1 MSLPVKTTLDDI
13 QEICRY
19 LSTKPTG
26 STLKDAKAVIET
38 KRLDGR
44 KLSALKKWE
53 LIEELDDGRL
63 KVTPAGRDCIKSDKD
78 LSATLTN
85 LIRKIPPYAAI
96 IERAAHRHEDS
107 LTATE
112 VAAHWHDHFK
122 QEVGDSDE
130 TINNQAICF
139 FHVASGAGLG
149 TLITGRK
156 GAPTRFSFNTQ
167 ALRQF
172 IERTDSVHEIEK
184 EQKDTILE
192 TGHEITIEHEKEK
205 DYKRIIE
212 KAHEPPSGRGIFI
225 AHGKNK
231 KPLEQLKKILDQ
243 FRIPYKVAV
252 EEPNLGRPISGKIRE
267 IMLSC
272 NCAILIFTT
281 DEEFRDK
288 DGNIIWRPSENVVF
302 ELGATGFLYDN
313 RIVIMKED
321 GVNFPTNF
329 QDIGYI
335 SFEKDRLE
343 AKTMDILKELI
354 GFGIVKIS
362 T

>member
-1 MSLPVKTTLDDI
+1 MSLPIRTTIDDI
-13 QEICRY
+13 EEICRY

-26 STLKDAKAVIET
+26 ASLKEAKSVLEA

-44 KLSALKKWE
+44 KLSALKAWG
-53 LIEELDDGRL
+53 LIEELEDGRL
-63 KVTPAGRDCIKSDKD
+63 KVTSAGRNCVKSNEDCVEALIEV
-78 LSATLTN
+78 
-85 LIRKIPPYAAI
+85 IRKIPPYTGI
-96 IERAAHRHEDS
+96 VERAAHRQEDS
-107 LTATE
+107 LTSSE
-112 VAAHWHDHFK
+112 VAAHWFDHFRGLVS
-122 QEVGDSDE
+122 ESDK
-130 TINNQAICF
+130 ILNDQAICF
-139 FHVASGAGLG
+139 FHIAAGAGLG
-149 TLITGRK
+149 TLIAGRK
-156 GAPTRFSFNTQ
+156 GSPTRFSFNIQ
-167 ALRQF
+167 ALKRF
-172 IERTDSVHEIEK
+172 LDSTPMVQKVKEGEK
-184 EQKDTILE
+184 EIPEVIEPTMPVDESEKGNYQSICE
-192 TGHEITIEHEKEK
+192 TLPK
-205 DYKRIIE
+205 
-212 KAHEPPSGRGIFI
+212 PPSGRGIFV

-267 IMLSC
+267 IMESC
-272 NCAILIFTT
+272 NCAILIFTA
-281 DEEFRDK
+281 DEEFKDK

-329 QDIGYI
+329 RDIGYI
-335 SFEKDRLE
+335 GFEKDKLE
-343 AKTMDILKELI
+343 AKTMEILQELI